1 MDAFVKCIAED
12 DFNVRPEC
20 HGFRIFLQPLVS
32 DILKSDTFNIDNTQ
46 PQCSQDVVVQAIK
59 RCLPPT
65 DLQKAKMI
73 FLPVLHL
80 HHWSVYCINL
90 GQARVDV
97 LDSMDYRSSNEAT
110 WDTHHSPMGHK
121 LMERLSAAL
130 SLAAPRKFPQFANW
144 RHVPIR
150 LPFQKKFCDS
160 GIFSMKFIEFYDG
173 EGHGSLQTTLD
184 ADRSVEMRAEMLQYL
199 AFHTANRVHAPP
211 ELLQFRLGQSHPSF
225 HPLFY

>member
-1 MDAFVKCIAED
+1 L
-12 DFNVRPEC
+12 RPLIPTQ
-20 HGFRIFLQPLVS
+20 IFLL
-32 DILKSDTFNIDNTQ
+32 
-46 PQCSQDVVVQAIK
+46 
-59 RCLPPT
+59 
-65 DLQKAKMI
+65 
-73 FLPVLHL
+73 VLHL
-80 HHWSVYCINL
+80 RHWSVYCINL

-97 LDSMDYRSSNEAT
+97 LDSMDYRSSNKAT
-110 WDTHHSPMGHK
+110 WDTHHSPMGQK

-144 RHVPIR
+144 RRAPIR
-150 LPFQKKFCDS
+150 LPFQKNICDS

-184 ADRSVEMRAEMLQYL
+184 PVWILFFVNILLNLFLFYLTFFSLQDRSMEMRAEMLQYL

-225 HPLFY
+225 NPLFY

>member
-1 MDAFVKCIAED
+1 MVCVSRVHFFLPSFHSSSLPLKPH
-12 DFNVRPEC
+12 FFRP
-20 HGFRIFLQPLVS
+20 HILQ
-32 DILKSDTFNIDNTQ
+32 
-46 PQCSQDVVVQAIK
+46 
-59 RCLPPT
+59 
-65 DLQKAKMI
+65 I

-80 HHWSVYCINL
+80 RHWSVYCINL

-110 WDTHHSPMGHK
+110 WDRHHSPMGQK

-144 RHVPIR
+144 RRVPIR
-150 LPFQKKFCDS
+150 LPFQKNICDS

-184 ADRSVEMRAEMLQYL
+184 PVRI
-199 AFHTANRVHAPP
+199 
-211 ELLQFRLGQSHPSF
+211 
-225 HPLFY
+225 LFLVNISLIYISSI